1 MGIEPIKRAHSPLL
15 AAGLA
20 SVYKISIIP
29 YGRRFPAAC
38 SLLQGLQ
45 YNQANTRHAVYDG
58 ILDTLGF

>member
-1 MGIEPIKRAHSPLL
+1 MAGVFVFEPIKRALTPQL

-38 SLLQGLQ
+38 CRVFKRDVRVEKEGKM
-45 YNQANTRHAVYDG
+45 
-58 ILDTLGF
+58 LGMLSM